1 MERCHKEWRRRKRSQ
16 AQPGRGQSCSL
27 VSQMTAAM
35 ETRRRPR
42 RMTDRAWGREGWTKG
57 EREKWRCKCKF

>member
-1 MERCHKEWRRRKRSQ
+1 
-16 AQPGRGQSCSL
+16 
-27 VSQMTAAM
+27 MTAAM